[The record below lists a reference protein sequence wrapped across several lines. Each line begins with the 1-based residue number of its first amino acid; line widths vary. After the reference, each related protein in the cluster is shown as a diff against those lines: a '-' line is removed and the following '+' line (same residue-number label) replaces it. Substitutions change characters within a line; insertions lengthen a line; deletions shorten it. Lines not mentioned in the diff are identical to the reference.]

1 MTVSKRF
8 LTFACAVPLVLVA
21 VLFLALGEAR
31 AQQNVCG
38 AVTASNTEITCSAA
52 AYADGIWYNTRW
64 DTPQFSDLT
73 LKIPGASG
81 SPVTITTTGTTFTG
95 TSRDDEAGVFMR
107 VAGDVELIVG
117 GATGGTAHAVQIAQ
131 RPGITQST
139 PTPESGYGIYVLQP
153 NVAATENT
161 EAVTVTLNDGVA
173 IGTSDAAMLHSGVRV
188 QLAKET
194 GTAAHTVTSAARIH
208 ATIDGIYL
216 SNSGLGANTLTNTGD
231 IDAGGYGLFLDVL
244 GAATGVASITNRGA
258 LTVTGANANGVRL
271 VRTGTGAASI
281 TNSGAI
287 TSSGSGS
294 MGVFLRHAG
303 TGAMSVENSGAITA
317 GSHGI
322 ALSHTGTGESGAISV
337 TNTAK
342 IAAGMTGTT
351 LSHGISVSRTAAS
364 GTVSVANSGDITT
377 NGDGMFVDAKGDIA
391 VVNSGNVTGGGHGLF
406 VRGEGAAGTV
416 SVTHSAGEISGGGRQ
431 GIFAHVGRW
440 RSEYPIYSGLGY
452 GVAPPAPTSTADLKV
467 IVTGG
472 TVRTLD
478 MYGAIPGG
486 RTAIT
491 AWNYENGS
499 VEVDVRQGVKLRS
512 VNNAAIDATLSDQQ
526 NTRGRIKVTQAGEI
540 TAARGGVHAH
550 VSRSSATGEVRAASA
565 QPLIDI
571 VWTGTYASSEPAIRP
586 VTSVSHAID
595 RAQDL
600 SALPIFRGAG
610 PTPGI
615 EAEVVAWQRMN
626 WTVSTGDDPGPFAE
640 ADAVTDLFDD
650 GADAATK
657 ARAAAIV
664 ARLRS
669 LLTDETL
676 GTIPGA
682 DAIDA
687 NDDGS
692 YSDTEITT
700 WLSVDD
706 ATRRVLL
713 RNVLWRSLSE
723 KERVVL
729 QAVARRSTTDLNAAL
744 ADEEAGFSDDYKA
757 AVRALLD
764 EYNVGDIR
772 IAVNGGSIAA
782 GWPESDGIRAYYA
795 TPHAMN
801 GAIGVSVAEDATV
814 TGAAAGIYVANAGEG
829 LRLEKKYAP
838 PAVQLANPDAGPDD
852 LVALSDAYPDQ
863 VVRVHGTVTGG
874 TDAAVHLAGG
884 GALIVGKAGRVA
896 AGSSGMAVL
905 VNDPGP
911 ALIHVDGRVT
921 GGAGA
926 GAAVDL
932 TGGGTVVVGLEGVV
946 DAGGADRSIRS
957 SGGPGE
963 VIVYSTGDVRLR
975 ADVDAAFERAV
986 KGGMAGVRTTAA
998 RVNDNG
1004 VPTGTVRTV
1013 LLGEDGRPDTSGL
1026 ALPGQGAGASAAA
1039 PFRCDMAPDRCR
1051 LYEALPS
1058 VLLAMNGLPS
1068 RDERMSA
1075 PRDGRGAWAR
1085 VEAASGQWMAARSTA
1100 TGLSLDHDRYGV
1112 RGGVDVASGDG
1123 VRLGVSMHGL
1133 RGSAE
1138 VASGGEVELSGVG
1151 LGASATRLF
1160 GGGFHVDAQAAAT
1173 WYDVDLSLTA
1183 APGSTGQLSKDGTK
1197 GLGYAVG
1204 VEVGRRVA
1212 AAEGVSVTPRAGLAW
1227 SAVSLSDFVARDDA
1241 TARLSLEEAESLTGR
1256 AGLSVESVAS
1266 AGVRLFGSVDVTH
1279 EFSEETEAMVSGT
1292 PLRASAETTGVRVG
1306 IGSQFD
1312 LGNGASLRGSADY
1325 TSSGSDNSAYGG
1337 GLGVT
1342 MSF

>member
-1 MTVSKRF
+1 MRI
-8 LTFACAVPLVLVA
+8 AA
-21 VLFLALGEAR
+21 
-31 AQQNVCG
+31 
-38 AVTASNTEITCSAA
+38 CSAA

-95 TSRDDEAGVFMR
+95 TTRDDEAGVFMR

-173 IGTSDAAMLHSGVRV
+173 IGTSDAPMLHSGVRV
-188 QLAKET
+188 HLVKGT

-208 ATIDGIYL
+208 ATIDGIYQ

-231 IDAGGYGLFLDVL
+231 IDAGRYGLHLNVV
-244 GAATGVASITNRGA
+244 GAATGAASITNEGA

-281 TNSGAI
+281 TNEGAITVSGENGTGVYANTAFATTTGGAMSFTNSGAI

-391 VVNSGNVTGGGHGLF
+391 VVNSGDVTGGGHGLF

-626 WTVSTGDDPGPFAE
+626 WTVSTGDDPGPFAD

-650 GADAATK
+650 GADAAIK

-795 TPHAMN
+795 LPHAMN
-801 GAIGVSVAEDATV
+801 GAISVSVAEDATV

-1026 ALPGQGAGASAAA
+1026 ALPGQGAGAGAAA

-1058 VLLAMNGLPS
+1058 VLLAMNELPS

-1085 VEAASGQWMAARSTA
+1085 VEAASGQWTAARSTA
-1100 TGLSLDHDRYGV
+1100 TGLSHDHDRYGV

-1123 VRLGVSMHGL
+1123 VRLGLSMHGL

-1173 WYDVDLSLTA
+1173 WYDVDLSLT

-1227 SAVSLSDFVARDDA
+1227 SAVSLSDFVARDEPA
-1241 TARLSLEEAESLTGR
+1241 ARLSLEKAESLTGR
-1256 AGLSVESVAS
+1256 AGLSIESEAS